1 MPRPIPVPIVLHVDP
16 EPFVDS
22 LRRIYQD
29 EFCHSVL
36 RATLMYQ
43 NQITD
48 LDMVWS
54 TEDTADDDSTFLVD
68 KEFPE
73 GVSLSMCTSIVC

>member
-1 MPRPIPVPIVLHVDP
+1 MPMTIPAPIVLHVDP

-29 EFCHSVL
+29 EFCHSVVHT
-36 RATLMYQ
+36 TLMYHR
-43 NQITD
+43 QITE
-48 LDMVWS
+48 LDMTWS
-54 TEDTADDDSTFLVD
+54 AEDTGDDDSTFLVD

-73 GVSLSMCTSIVC
+73 GVSLSMCTSIAC